1 MERKTKL
8 DSSNCKLL
16 RMVVGVVIAMN
27 GTIGEFTIPP
37 KTLDV
42 LEWIRKKYKNP
53 DIQFCGKIEDPS
65 KNSWLSVFGSIS
77 DEEEPNVHTLPAPF
91 DEDTFVTQILL
102 LSSASEDEDEYEVL
116 ATSYTNLK
124 SDYYETLC
132 QTLNVEEE
140 DEIEDVADEDAE
152 ILIPDEEEEVE
163 EEVERI
169 AYLSKPIQVRSENV
183 FIECPIRAKV
193 VQNFDEVLDDTEL
206 ATQLEESLL
215 HVVSDQAIKENM
227 DIEWSNRVFWNMY
240 RSRAISLYENLRGK
254 NSYVKNDI
262 DWVEKLKSGEIS
274 VRSFAEITAVDMCP
288 ARWKAVIENIIETEK
303 KLYAKSDSASIFMW
317 CSDCKKKTKCTYY
330 QLQTRSADEPMTTFV
345 TCLECDRRWK
355 F

>member
-1 MERKTKL
+1 
-8 DSSNCKLL
+8 
-16 RMVVGVVIAMN
+16 MVVGVVIAMN

-37 KTLDV
+37 KTPDV
-42 LEWIRKKYKNP
+42 LEWIRKKYKNT

-65 KNSWLSVFGSIS
+65 KSSWISVFGCIS
-77 DEEEPNVHTLPAPF
+77 DDDEPNQHTLPSPF
-91 DEDTFVTQILL
+91 EEDTFVSPILL
-102 LSSASEDEDEYEVL
+102 LNSTSEDEDEYEL
-116 ATSYTNLK
+116 AASNYTNFK
-124 SDYYETLC
+124 SEYYETLC
-132 QTLNVEEE
+132 QSLNVDEE
-140 DEIEDVADEDAE
+140 DDEEIEDIEEDAE
-152 ILIPDEEEEVE
+152 LVIPDEEEEVE
-163 EEVERI
+163 EEVERV
-169 AYLSKPIQVRSENV
+169 AYLSKPIRVRSENV

-193 VQNFDEVLDDTEL
+193 VSNFDEVLNDTEL

-262 DWVEKLKSGEIS
+262 DWVGRLKSGEIS

>member
-1 MERKTKL
+1 
-8 DSSNCKLL
+8 
-16 RMVVGVVIAMN
+16 MVVGVVIAMN
-27 GTIGEFTIPP
+27 GTIGEFTIPS
-37 KTLDV
+37 KTPDV

-53 DIQFCGKIEDPS
+53 DIQFCGKIEDAS
-65 KNSWLSVFGSIS
+65 KNTWLSVFGCIS
-77 DEEEPNVHTLPAPF
+77 DDDEPNQHTLPAPF
-91 DEDTFVTQILL
+91 DEDTFISQILIL
-102 LSSASEDEDEYEVL
+102 NSASEDEEYEL
-116 ATSYTNLK
+116 PASSYTNLK

-132 QTLNVEEE
+132 QSLNVDEEDAELEE
-140 DEIEDVADEDAE
+140 DEDE
-152 ILIPDEEEEVE
+152 LVIPEEEEEEEVE
-163 EEVERI
+163 RVEYI
-169 AYLSKPIQVRSENV
+169 SKPIQVRSENV

-193 VQNFDEVLDDTEL
+193 IQNFDEVLNDTEL

-262 DWVEKLKSGEIS
+262 DWVSRLKSGEIS
-274 VRSFAEITAVDMCP
+274 VRAFAEITAVDMCP
-288 ARWKAVIENIIETEK
+288 SRWKAVIENIIENEK

>member
-1 MERKTKL
+1 MLPFNQVTVREKLTALNLMLIEYCSHPSMKGGVEVGQRLVGNARKEKNRNDPGQEKSGDGGVDAGE
-8 DSSNCKLL
+8 DSDLL
-16 RMVVGVVIAMN
+16 
-27 GTIGEFTIPP
+27 
-37 KTLDV
+37 
-42 LEWIRKKYKNP
+42 
-53 DIQFCGKIEDPS
+53 
-65 KNSWLSVFGSIS
+65 
-77 DEEEPNVHTLPAPF
+77 DEE
-91 DEDTFVTQILL
+91 
-102 LSSASEDEDEYEVL
+102 
-116 ATSYTNLK
+116 
-124 SDYYETLC
+124 
-132 QTLNVEEE
+132 
-140 DEIEDVADEDAE
+140 EIEDVEEDAE
-152 ILIPDEEEEVE
+152 LVIPDEEEEVE
-163 EEVERI
+163 EEVERV
-169 AYLSKPIQVRSENV
+169 AYLSKPIRVRSENV

-193 VQNFDEVLDDTEL
+193 VSNFDEVLNDTEL

-262 DWVEKLKSGEIS
+262 DWIGRLKSGEIS
-274 VRSFAEITAVDMCP
+274 VRSFAEINAVDMCP